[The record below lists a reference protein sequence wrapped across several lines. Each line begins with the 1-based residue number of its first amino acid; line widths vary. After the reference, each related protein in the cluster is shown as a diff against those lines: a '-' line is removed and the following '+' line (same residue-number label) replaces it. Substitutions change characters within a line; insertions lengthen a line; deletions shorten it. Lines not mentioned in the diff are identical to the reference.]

1 VVREFHIKTPIRNE
15 NVEPVGV
22 GDVVYLTGV
31 IVTVRDAAH
40 HRFLVE
46 GKPLPIDLKG
56 LAIFHAGPAVRK
68 RGEEWEVASI
78 GPTTSMRIEP
88 YEADF
93 IEKTGVKL
101 IVGKGFMGSKTAE
114 ACRKHKCLVA
124 IFPGGC
130 GALGAEKIR
139 KVLGAHWLDLGV
151 PEALWVLEV
160 EEFGPLIV
168 TIDAQGNNMYF
179 ERTQEISSKAETV
192 KHKAF

>member
-1 VVREFHIKTPIRNE
+1 MVREFHIKTPIRNE